1 MAWGWFGK
9 SVAEG
14 LTKGAAKI
22 WRNSVELPLRIAEV
36 GEKIGVVNS
45 GLIDV
50 VDNVLYKPLRQLT
63 DPKGEIVNKPEYT
76 RKKLIY

>member
-1 MAWGWFGK
+1 MACGSFGK
-9 SVAEG
+9 VVAEG
-14 LTKGAAKI
+14 LQKGSSNL
-22 WRNSVELPLRIAEV
+22 WRNTVELPLRIAEV
-36 GEKIGVVNS
+36 GEKIGVVNP